1 MAFFVPIIYPGPPS
15 RYSELNIYKQQTNYR
30 LMSADVSWF
39 RLAPLCDGAE
49 LTGESYWF
57 QFPFSSSQ
65 YQSHSVV
72 SRKVGWR
79 TEEME
84 ERRLTFWNPRVMVSN
99 HTAPPSTMLQETS
112 HTVDPQ
118 YVGLEITSAA

>member
-1 MAFFVPIIYPGPPS
+1 MS
-15 RYSELNIYKQQTNYR
+15 R
-30 LMSADVSWF
+30 F
-39 RLAPLCDGAE
+39 RLAPLCDGPE

-57 QFPFSSSQ
+57 QFPFPSSQ

-72 SRKVGWR
+72 SRRVGMR

-84 ERRLTFWNPRVMVSN
+84 ERRLTFWSPRVMVSK
-99 HTAPPSTMLQETS
+99 HTASTSTVLQETS

-118 YVGLEITSAA
+118 YVGLKITSEE